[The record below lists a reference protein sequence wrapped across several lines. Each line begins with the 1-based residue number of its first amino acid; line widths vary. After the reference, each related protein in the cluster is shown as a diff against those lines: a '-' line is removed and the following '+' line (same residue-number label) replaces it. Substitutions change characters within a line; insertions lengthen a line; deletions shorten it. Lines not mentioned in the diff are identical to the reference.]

1 MLMIIRYYKGNIS
14 SYQLREYSKTN
25 RFGTTAYHIIETL
38 KYLGF
43 EASGLDICFEKIR
56 EEKITFPCIAHMKIG
71 DEYHYIVLYKI
82 NDHKQQ
88 ILIAD
93 PSHKIKYISFVEF
106 QKDYN
111 NVLIV
116 MHPIRKIPL
125 YYNYRIIFKFTLQ
138 KMYTYR
144 NYILKILLLS
154 ILITVFSIVLSFYLK
169 FMIDAI
175 SISSYSLLSKIFIVF
190 LIINV
195 LKIIADYFRNQLLIY
210 LNHHLDY
217 DLTENVFQ
225 RILSLPYSYFKNRT
239 TGEVISRIQDLG
251 KVRDM
256 ISKLSLSLSID
267 FLLVI
272 LSSIV
277 LMILNKRLFLGALV
291 ILSCYIIILCF
302 FQSKLS
308 QGVKNIRQENSLV
321 HSYMIECLTG
331 IENIKGLNL
340 IEKFGAYFNQKYKT
354 YIRHMK
360 NLNQLYNGEYFF
372 KECIQSIGLLFI
384 LYGGGKLVIQGSITL
399 GELLSFYTLLFY
411 FLDPIRNLIDLNIL
425 LYESKH
431 AFIRIDEILEEKKK
445 IKGQKVDK
453 IYQIEFHNLSYS
465 IDDHKRTLK
474 NINLTWKKNDFIIL
488 VGSSGS
494 GKSTLLKILKGYYPI
509 SDEMIYINQKEYNQ
523 YKNIGDKIAYISQN
537 EMLYTGTLY
546 ENLKLHREVKI
557 EDIEKV
563 CKICCIDDFIIKDQ
577 FHYFIEENGFNLSGG
592 ERQRIVLA
600 RALLNEFDILII
612 DESLNQVDVNL
623 ERKILKNIKQ
633 EYYYKMIIFVSHRY
647 ENVDLFD
654 SFVQLEDGSI
664 LKKYSKNK

>member
-93 PSHKIKYISFVEF
+93 PSHKIKYISFAEF

-360 NLNQLYNGEYFF
+360 NLNQLYNGEYFL
-372 KECIQSIGLLFI
+372 KECIQSLGLLFI

-664 LKKYSKNK
+664 LKKYNKNK